1 MASSFKIGERFRE
14 KVRDLLE
21 GESALSEELTEELNA
36 LKDQSII
43 PFKTVRKLHKLLQE
57 NGHPVYLH
65 ELFEDSAL
73 HLPEVVKPPRNPQL
87 VARLEKI
94 KAKLANEEYKRITRN
109 VNPQEMNH
117 HGTLADFGREVRSVK
132 AVVVTVF
139 NFLVTVVAAFA
150 CSYLG
155 SQYVFTETTSRVI
168 AAVIAAS
175 VVGLAELYVLVR
187 TMEGDLGEP

>member
-1 MASSFKIGERFRE
+1 MSSSFKIGENFHE
-14 KVRDLLE
+14 KARDLLK
-21 GESALSEELTEELNA
+21 ESSISEDLREELEN
-36 LKDQSII
+36 LKDESII
-43 PFKTVRKLHKLLQE
+43 PFKTVRKLHKLLQAD
-57 NGHPVYLH
+57 GHPVYLH
-65 ELFEDSAL
+65 ELFHDSTL
-73 HLPEVVKPPRNPQL
+73 YLPEVITPPRNPEL

-109 VNPQEMNH
+109 VNPQEVGH
-117 HGTLADFGREVRSVK
+117 HGTLADFGHQVRSVK

-139 NFLVTVVAAFA
+139 NFLVTVIAAFA

-155 SQYVFTETTSRVI
+155 SQYIFTETTARVL

-187 TMEGDLGEP
+187 TMEGELGEP

>member
-1 MASSFKIGERFRE
+1 MASSFKIGERFKE
-14 KVRDLLE
+14 WLRDLLE
-21 GESALSEELTEELNA
+21 SKSAISEELKEELKTF
-36 LKDQSII
+36 KDQSII
-43 PFKTVRKLHKLLQE
+43 PFKTVRKLHKLLQD
-57 NGHPVYLH
+57 NGHPVHLH
-65 ELFEDSAL
+65 ELFEDSTL
-73 HLPEVVKPPRNPQL
+73 HLPEVITPPRNPQL

-109 VNPQEMNH
+109 VNPQEMNQ
-117 HGTLADFGREVRSVK
+117 HGTLADFGRQ
-132 AVVVTVF
+132 
-139 NFLVTVVAAFA
+139 AFA

-155 SQYVFTETTSRVI
+155 SQYIFTETTARVI